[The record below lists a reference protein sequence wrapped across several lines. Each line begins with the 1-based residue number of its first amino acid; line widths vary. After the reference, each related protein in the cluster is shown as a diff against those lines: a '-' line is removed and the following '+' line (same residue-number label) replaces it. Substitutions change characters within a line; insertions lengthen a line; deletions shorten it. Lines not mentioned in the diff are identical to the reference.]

1 LIRGG
6 ESLLG
11 WISAEDYKALKTVP
25 VSAQAEAVVPQSEEK
40 QEEDIAVSS
49 DGTVPVAD
57 QAEAAVPQAED
68 NQEEDNAV
76 SPDGVAHNVT
86 RQAGLAIYSAA
97 GLYETALC
105 SGDKDVIYRRDAG
118 DHRPGMISVVSSG
131 GVQGYIHEEDGATLD
146 PPMVAKRQ
154 QKIADHARNEQD
166 MRALVTNL
174 ARTVAPVQASIDL
187 EQILSE
193 YRRDPPKA
201 HTSTAAWA
209 ALDKRQADRVAKA
222 LEKSRAEAEQRELAK
237 IFSQYP
243 RCGPPKV
250 NPAMAALDKRQA
262 DRVAKALA
270 DLDAKAEQ
278 RQAQSAEV
286 NANSAETGSDSSPV
300 HERNWRGLLHAVQQH
315 VAQEEARQP
324 GFSNTRVTDK
334 GAQDVKDMIDQY
346 ISGSRRR
353 LACL

>member
-1 LIRGG
+1 MGAQKIGDQFTNLEHVPSSEIIDTSKSFLNELG
-6 ESLLG
+6 EAPS
-11 WISAEDYKALKTVP
+11 DKAWGKRPNLDPYHTRAKSPITNMP
-25 VSAQAEAVVPQSEEK
+25 
-40 QEEDIAVSS
+40 ILH
-49 DGTVPVAD
+49 
-57 QAEAAVPQAED
+57 PQAEW
-68 NQEEDNAV
+68 E
-76 SPDGVAHNVT
+76 
-86 RQAGLAIYSAA
+86 R
-97 GLYETALC
+97 
-105 SGDKDVIYRRDAG
+105 
-118 DHRPGMISVVSSG
+118 
-131 GVQGYIHEEDGATLD
+131 
-146 PPMVAKRQ
+146 KRQ
-154 QKIADHARNEQD
+154 QNIADHARKEQ
-166 MRALVTNL
+166 
-174 ARTVAPVQASIDL
+174 ARKS
-187 EQILSE
+187 
-193 YRRDPPKA
+193 
-201 HTSTAAWA
+201 
-209 ALDKRQADRVAKA
+209 